1 MLQQGII
8 ENSVSNFNSPMF
20 LVPKSSGEW
29 RPVVDFR
36 ALNKITVPPRNS
48 VFIRLQDAGL
58 KLKLSKCA
66 FVCKQTTFLG
76 HTIDADGIHTLQN
89 KVHAVSN
96 YPTPTNTD
104 QVRSFLGLSGYYRR
118 FIKDYA
124 LIASSLTSLLK
135 KDVPFQWSET
145 RQKSFCDLKHALTS
159 APVLAYPDFSKPFIL
174 NTDASY
180 SGLGAVLM
188 QKHQGKN
195 SPIAYAS
202 RTLNK
207 AEKNYAVTEIESL
220 AVVWALKKFKYIIYC
235 YPVEILTDHKPLLH
249 LFKGKDLSGRMAR
262 WLLTVQDYMP
272 TFTYIKGKAN
282 VAADALSRNCALTC
296 AVSTETPTFD
306 TLTHTDIFK
315 AQRDDPMWSKVISYL
330 ETGNDLDLS
339 HVPSLSHYVLQDD
352 ILYKATTL
360 TGKYEPSRL
369 IHQLVI
375 PHTLVPSVLK
385 LIHDTSHASYP
396 GKEKALSQARLKYFW
411 LTMRRDINNH
421 IDLCHTCART
431 KGNIHPHV
439 PILSYPIPSS
449 PWDVIAID
457 LLKLPI
463 TERGNQYMLVCVDHF
478 SRFSVL
484 VPIPNKA
491 AQTVAR
497 AILNYVICPFTTP
510 KVILSDNGT
519 EFVNQVLISL
529 CKEFNIKKANVL
541 PYRSSANGLVERHNR
556 KILNT
561 LRSLVP
567 DTNTLWDTYTPQVM
581 ASLNSTI
588 NKSIS
593 ETPHYILF
601 AQDKRL
607 PYELLAKKPNP
618 VYNMD
623 DFVKSNVHT
632 FQQIHQRIQHSLAL
646 SKADML
652 LYHNKST
659 SNFSLEIGD
668 IVYSLVEV
676 KHSKLDPKFDGPFR
690 VIAKEHGNKVKLLKL
705 KNHTETTAHL
715 DSIKKVHSGL
725 DCEDPQFIPTVSQ
738 PPHSPPPPAS
748 PENPPLFS
756 QPPQHSYNLR
766 SHT

>member
-1 MLQQGII
+1 MYLS
-8 ENSVSNFNSPMF
+8 NSQR
-20 LVPKSSGEW
+20 LDKSHF
-29 RPVVDFR
+29 VI
-36 ALNKITVPPRNS
+36 LN
-48 VFIRLQDAGL
+48 
-58 KLKLSKCA
+58 
-66 FVCKQTTFLG
+66 
-76 HTIDADGIHTLQN
+76 
-89 KVHAVSN
+89 
-96 YPTPTNTD
+96 
-104 QVRSFLGLSGYYRR
+104 
-118 FIKDYA
+118 
-124 LIASSLTSLLK
+124 
-135 KDVPFQWSET
+135 
-145 RQKSFCDLKHALTS
+145 TS
-159 APVLAYPDFSKPFIL
+159 APVLAYPDYSKPFIL
-174 NTDASY
+174 NTDASN

-188 QKHQGKN
+188 QEHQGKN
-195 SPIAYAS
+195 RPIAYAS
-202 RTLNK
+202 RALNK
-207 AEKNYAVTEIESL
+207 AEKNYAVTEIEAL
-220 AVVWALKKFKYIIYC
+220 AVVWALKKFKYIIYG

-272 TFTYIKGKAN
+272 TFTYIKEKAN

-315 AQRDDPMWSKVISYL
+315 AQRDDPMWSKVFSYL
-330 ETGNDLDLS
+330 ETGNDLDLP
-339 HVPSLSHYVLQDD
+339 HVPSLSQYVLQDD

-360 TGKYEPSRL
+360 TGKHEPSRL

-375 PHTLVPSVLK
+375 PQTLVPSVLK
-385 LIHDTSHASYP
+385 LIHDTSHASHP
-396 GKEKALSQARLKYFW
+396 GKEKTLSQARLKYFW

-439 PILSYPIPSS
+439 PILSYPVPSS

-457 LLKLPI
+457 LLKLPL
-463 TERGNQYMLVCVDHF
+463 TER
-478 SRFSVL
+478 
-484 VPIPNKA
+484 
-491 AQTVAR
+491 
-497 AILNYVICPFTTP
+497 
-510 KVILSDNGT
+510 
-519 EFVNQVLISL
+519 
-529 CKEFNIKKANVL
+529 EFNIKKANVL
-541 PYRSSANGLVERHNR
+541 PYRPSANGLVERHNR

-601 AQDKRL
+601 VQDKRL

-623 DFVKSNVHT
+623 EFVKTNVHT

-652 LYHNKST
+652 LYHNKSA

-715 DSIKKVHSGL
+715 DSLKKVHSGL

>member
-1 MLQQGII
+1 
-8 ENSVSNFNSPMF
+8 
-20 LVPKSSGEW
+20 
-29 RPVVDFR
+29 
-36 ALNKITVPPRNS
+36 
-48 VFIRLQDAGL
+48 
-58 KLKLSKCA
+58 
-66 FVCKQTTFLG
+66 
-76 HTIDADGIHTLQN
+76 
-89 KVHAVSN
+89 
-96 YPTPTNTD
+96 
-104 QVRSFLGLSGYYRR
+104 
-118 FIKDYA
+118 
-124 LIASSLTSLLK
+124 
-135 KDVPFQWSET
+135 
-145 RQKSFCDLKHALTS
+145 
-159 APVLAYPDFSKPFIL
+159 
-174 NTDASY
+174 
-180 SGLGAVLM
+180 
-188 QKHQGKN
+188 
-195 SPIAYAS
+195 
-202 RTLNK
+202 
-207 AEKNYAVTEIESL
+207 
-220 AVVWALKKFKYIIYC
+220 
-235 YPVEILTDHKPLLH
+235 
-249 LFKGKDLSGRMAR
+249 
-262 WLLTVQDYMP
+262 
-272 TFTYIKGKAN
+272 
-282 VAADALSRNCALTC
+282 
-296 AVSTETPTFD
+296 
-306 TLTHTDIFK
+306 
-315 AQRDDPMWSKVISYL
+315 MWSNVFSYL
-330 ETGNDLDLS
+330 ETGNDLDLP

-375 PHTLVPSVLK
+375 PQTLVPSVLK
-385 LIHDTSHASYP
+385 LIHDTSHASHP
-396 GKEKALSQARLKYFW
+396 GKEKTLSQARLKYFW

-439 PILSYPIPSS
+439 PILSYPVPSS

-457 LLKLPI
+457 LLKLPL
-463 TERGNQYMLVCVDHF
+463 TER
-478 SRFSVL
+478 
-484 VPIPNKA
+484 
-491 AQTVAR
+491 
-497 AILNYVICPFTTP
+497 
-510 KVILSDNGT
+510 
-519 EFVNQVLISL
+519 
-529 CKEFNIKKANVL
+529 EFNIKKANVL
-541 PYRSSANGLVERHNR
+541 PYRTSANGLVERHNR

-623 DFVKSNVHT
+623 DFVKTNVHT

-652 LYHNKST
+652 LYHNKSA

-676 KHSKLDPKFDGPFR
+676 KHSNLDPKFDGPFR

-715 DSIKKVHSGL
+715 DSLKKVHSGL

-738 PPHSPPPPAS
+738 PPHSPPPPAF

-756 QPPQHSYNLR
+756 QPPQHSYNLH